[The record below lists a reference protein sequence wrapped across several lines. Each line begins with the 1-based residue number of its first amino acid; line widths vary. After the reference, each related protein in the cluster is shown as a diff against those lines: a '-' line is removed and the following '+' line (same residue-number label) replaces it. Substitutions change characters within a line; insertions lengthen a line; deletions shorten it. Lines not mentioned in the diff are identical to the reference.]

1 MSAEDQF
8 SEPMLPLFEGQEF
21 MLTGPKGRMPSY
33 IQDHRKRLRERFISG
48 GATAVPDYELLEL
61 ILFRSIPRC
70 DVKPVARR
78 LMETFGDFSRVLAA
92 PLERLLD
99 VRGVGDAV
107 AVDLKILEAA
117 THRMARA
124 RILQKP
130 VLSSWDALLDYCHTA
145 MSHRETEHFRVLFL
159 DRKNVLIEDEE
170 QGKGTIDHVP
180 VYPREIMKR
189 ALEINASAIILV
201 HNHPSGDPTPS
212 ESDITMTNQIQEAGS
227 ALGITLHDHL
237 IIGKSQ
243 EISFRSER
251 LIQ

>member
-1 MSAEDQF
+1 MSAENQF
-8 SEPMLPLFEGQEF
+8 SELMLPLFEGQEF

>member
-1 MSAEDQF
+1 MSAENQF

-212 ESDITMTNQIQEAGS
+212 ESDITMTNQTQEAGS

>member
-1 MSAEDQF
+1 
-8 SEPMLPLFEGQEF
+8 

-61 ILFRSIPRC
+61 ILFRSITRC

-212 ESDITMTNQIQEAGS
+212 E
-227 ALGITLHDHL
+227 
-237 IIGKSQ
+237 
-243 EISFRSER
+243 
-251 LIQ
+251 

>member
-1 MSAEDQF
+1 MSAENQF

>member
-1 MSAEDQF
+1 
-8 SEPMLPLFEGQEF
+8 

>member
-1 MSAEDQF
+1 MSAENQF

-170 QGKGTIDHVP
+170 QGKAQSTTSLSI
-180 VYPREIMKR
+180 R
-189 ALEINASAIILV
+189 A
-201 HNHPSGDPTPS
+201 
-212 ESDITMTNQIQEAGS
+212 
-227 ALGITLHDHL
+227 
-237 IIGKSQ
+237 KS
-243 EISFRSER
+243 
-251 LIQ
+251 

>member
-1 MSAEDQF
+1 MSAENQF

-48 GATAVPDYELLEL
+48 GATAVPYYELLEL

>member
-1 MSAEDQF
+1 MSAENQF

-21 MLTGPKGRMPSY
+21 MLAGPKGRMPSY

-212 ESDITMTNQIQEAGS
+212 ESDITMTNQTQEAGS